1 MLFMLIS
8 ITITPTDTI
17 IALVD
22 IWLDILAAIGDASA
36 LPITKPATAS
46 Q

>member
-1 MLFMLIS
+1 MLFMLT
-8 ITITPTDTI
+8 TITMIPTATI
-17 IALVD
+17 NVLADNL
-22 IWLDILAAIGDASA
+22 LDILAAMGDAIA